1 MIRHIVF
8 FTAKNPADMDTIF
21 DGLNLL
27 SDNPHAAHFEVGRN
41 LKMDRISAEGPDFV
55 VYAEF
60 TDQDQLD
67 AYKAHPLYEKSIAI
81 VRPLRDMRIAADFLS
96 GANA

>member
-8 FTAKNPADMDTIF
+8 FNAKDPADAETIF

-41 LKMDRISAEGPDFV
+41 LKTDRISVGGPDFV
-55 VYAEF
+55 IYAEF
-60 TDQDQLD
+60 IDQAQLD
-67 AYKAHPLYEKSIAI
+67 AYKAHPSYQQSITI

-96 GANA
+96 DV

>member
-8 FTAKNPADMDTIF
+8 FNAKDSKDYDDIF
-21 DGLNLL
+21 NGLSLL
-27 SDNPHAAHFEVGRN
+27 SGIPHASVFEVGRN
-41 LKMDRISAEGPDFV
+41 LKTDCISAEAPDFV

-60 TDQDQLD
+60 TDQNQLD
-67 AYKAHPLYEKSIAI
+67 AYKVHPLYAESIAI

-96 GANA
+96 GA

>member
-8 FTAKNPADMDTIF
+8 FNAKDPKDSDIIF
-21 DGLNLL
+21 NGLSLL
-27 SDNPHAAHFEVGRN
+27 SGIPHASVFEVGRN
-41 LKMDRISAEGPDFV
+41 LKTDRISAEGPDFV

-96 GANA
+96 GG

>member
-8 FTAKNPADMDTIF
+8 FTAKNPADAETIF

-27 SDNPHAAHFEVGRN
+27 SDIPHTSHFEVGRN
-41 LKMDRISAEGPDFV
+41 LKTDRISADGPDFI

-60 TDQDQLD
+60 TDQAQLD
-67 AYKAHPLYEKSIAI
+67 TYKAHPLYEKSIAI

-96 GANA
+96 GTNA

>member
-8 FTAKNPADMDTIF
+8 FNAKDPKDSDAIF
-21 DGLNLL
+21 NGLSLL
-27 SDNPHAAHFEVGRN
+27 SGIPHAAAFEVGRN
-41 LKMDRISAEGPDFV
+41 LKTDRISAEGPDFV

-60 TDQDQLD
+60 TDQEQLD
-67 AYKAHPLYEKSIAI
+67 AYKAHPLYEKSITI

-96 GANA
+96 NA

>member
-8 FTAKNPADMDTIF
+8 FNAKDPKDADVIF
-21 DGLNLL
+21 EGLNLL
-27 SDNPHAAHFEVGRN
+27 SGIPHAEHFEVGRN
-41 LKMDRISAEGPDFV
+41 LKTDRISQEGPDFV

-60 TDQDQLD
+60 ADQDQLD

-81 VRPLRDMRIAADFLS
+81 VRPLRNMRIAADFLS
-96 GANA
+96 GV

>member
-8 FTAKNPADMDTIF
+8 FNAKDPKDEKTIF
-21 DGLNLL
+21 NGLSLL
-27 SDNPHAAHFEVGRN
+27 SKIPHASKFEVGRN
-41 LKMDRISAEGPDFV
+41 LKSDRISKEGPDFV

-60 TDQDQLD
+60 VNQTALD
-67 AYKAHPLYEKSIAI
+67 AYKSHPLYAESISI

-96 GANA
+96 ES